1 MTIEGAELSW
11 RYWEDES
18 GRLVT
23 QMSNWPQ
30 NEFILQKY
38 SLDIQI
44 SNYVTN
50 VFINLLTSPASALKV
65 LMTLQGLHLNKF
77 ISRVTYFNVANLNL
91 HLSPKWSKIKVQKTF
106 NLFFDYK
113 TLETLESS
121 GQEWWT
127 YDGYFTGYCRPP
139 NHSWKPLQAHFQ
151 GQSHLQGLLCLTGS
165 SGFLVSP
172 PQPHPPAALQVWGF
186 PRDYSIHIQRLMP
199 QEGFFSWIFL
209 FPICQQHQKQDAST
223 ELSLCH
229 ALVTHSLHRSYSRD
243 TNHSP
248 KACKGH
254 EGEACGLEK
263 KEQHLELLSGTE
275 EITFISSRWHE
286 TFPI

>member
-1 MTIEGAELSW
+1 MKIEGAGLSW

-18 GRLVT
+18 GKLVT

-65 LMTLQGLHLNKF
+65 LMTLQGLHVNKF
-77 ISRVTYFNVANLNL
+77 ISRVTYFNVANLSL

-121 GQEWWT
+121 GPHKEE
-127 YDGYFTGYCRPP
+127 TGGPERQTKGCARHYNCPQLNGHRGEKGKGGG
-139 NHSWKPLQAHFQ
+139 SREEQWGRGREEGSKWATAVLM
-151 GQSHLQGLLCLTGS
+151 SKTGS
-165 SGFLVSP
+165 RHLETTQTNPLVP
-172 PQPHPPAALQVWGF
+172 WGTW
-186 PRDYSIHIQRLMP
+186 RNLLS
-199 QEGFFSWIFL
+199 
-209 FPICQQHQKQDAST
+209 QQ
-223 ELSLCH
+223 
-229 ALVTHSLHRSYSRD
+229 
-243 TNHSP
+243 
-248 KACKGH
+248 
-254 EGEACGLEK
+254 EACWYRKVLK
-263 KEQHLELLSGTE
+263 NPRTLKPNKILQNK
-275 EITFISSRWHE
+275 
-286 TFPI
+286 